1 MHRFWLSIIA
11 QSLFNLSMTLYF
23 TGINLKSS
31 LKPSKKKSHDYN
43 SLMTQNL
50 PVEFENKTLT
60 QLQKLRKDNVI
71 KVAIF
76 EDKAYW
82 VHNNIFYVSNIIDG
96 DIDNGGAK
104 PIDAHKLSKKEMDF
118 LLEVLDNL
126 NSV

>member
-1 MHRFWLSIIA
+1 
-11 QSLFNLSMTLYF
+11 
-23 TGINLKSS
+23 
-31 LKPSKKKSHDYN
+31 
-43 SLMTQNL
+43 MTQNL